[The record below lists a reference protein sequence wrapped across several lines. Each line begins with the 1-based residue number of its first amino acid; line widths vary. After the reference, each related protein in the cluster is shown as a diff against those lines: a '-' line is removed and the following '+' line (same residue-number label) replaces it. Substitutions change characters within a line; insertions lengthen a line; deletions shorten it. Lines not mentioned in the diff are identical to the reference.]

1 MTVSAARRDSRRGS
15 LTRTDSSA
23 SLANGG
29 EVGPVE
35 LASQR
40 NRDINARFDEYL
52 SSASQRLLERGKG
65 RSEDGGGIPQNGY
78 AVTMAMTETDIINGD
93 GNGLVA
99 KSWARARKKSKD
111 LSGLFK

>member
-23 SLANGG
+23 SLANVG
-29 EVGPVE
+29 EVGPVG

-52 SSASQRLLERGKG
+52 SGASQRLLERGRG
-65 RSEDGGGIPQNGY
+65 RSEDGGTPQNGY
-78 AVTMAMTETDIINGD
+78 AVAAVMTEAEIMNGD
-93 GNGLVA
+93 MNGLVA
-99 KSWARARKKSKD
+99 KGWAKARKKSKD

>member
-52 SSASQRLLERGKG
+52 SGASQRKLERGKV
-65 RSEDGGGIPQNGY
+65 RSEDGGTQNGY
-78 AVTMAMTETDIINGD
+78 AVTAALIETEMMNGD

-99 KSWARARKKSKD
+99 KGWAKARKKSKD